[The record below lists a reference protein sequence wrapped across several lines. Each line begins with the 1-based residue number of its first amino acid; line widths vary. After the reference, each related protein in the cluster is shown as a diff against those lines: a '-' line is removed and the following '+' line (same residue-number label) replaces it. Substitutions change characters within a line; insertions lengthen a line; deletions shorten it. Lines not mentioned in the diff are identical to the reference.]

1 MSTITLL
8 CIALAGVIM
17 LLLLVIK
24 AKVQPF
30 VALLLVSLL
39 VALAAGI
46 PAGEVGKVMI
56 AGMGGVLG
64 SVTIIIGL
72 GAMLGRMIEHS
83 GGAESLANYF
93 SRKLG
98 DKRTIAALTL
108 AAFFLGIPV
117 FFDVGFIILAPI
129 IYGFAKVAKISPLKF
144 GLPVAGIM
152 LTVHVA
158 VPPHPGPVAAA
169 GLLHA
174 DIGWLTIIGIA
185 ISIPVGI
192 VGYFA
197 AKIINTRQYAMSVEV
212 LLTVGSVVLAVGT
225 VTGAVTVVAAGLLFG
240 NILLALCSP
249 EDSEYVIV
257 GCDATATVE
266 FCAGLITTPC
276 SAASAWVMA
285 FPPVIGVPEALPT
298 CKV

>member
-169 GLLHA
+169 VRYRARYKGNA
-174 DIGWLTIIGIA
+174 GTDIPSRHLSPAISPSLQSVHRHNVDKSSSSPYLRAASIAVSFSAQALVSGKSTTGWL
-185 ISIPVGI
+185 
-192 VGYFA
+192 
-197 AKIINTRQYAMSVEV
+197 
-212 LLTVGSVVLAVGT
+212 
-225 VTGAVTVVAAGLLFG
+225 
-240 NILLALCSP
+240 
-249 EDSEYVIV
+249 
-257 GCDATATVE
+257 
-266 FCAGLITTPC
+266 
-276 SAASAWVMA
+276 
-285 FPPVIGVPEALPT
+285 
-298 CKV
+298 